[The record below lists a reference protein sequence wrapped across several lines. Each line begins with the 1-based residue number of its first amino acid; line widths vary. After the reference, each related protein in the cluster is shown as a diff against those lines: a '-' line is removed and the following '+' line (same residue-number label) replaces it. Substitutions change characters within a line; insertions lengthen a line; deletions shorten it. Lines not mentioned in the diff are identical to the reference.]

1 MNTRAILKLLLIPVT
16 TMVLALSCTD
26 DKQSKI
32 EGKVDGIDTLVQVT
46 LLRQDFAKTELLET
60 IKISPKK
67 STFRFKV
74 GELTE
79 PTFFQ
84 LRFEGRRNQFMVL
97 LLEPAENAAVEVD
110 LKRFSNYTVS
120 GADESL
126 KTQALTRRL
135 AQTVKTLDSLNVLLG
150 KATAPAERQSLNAEY
165 EAAIDRQREFNTQF
179 IWDNPMSRASVMALY
194 QKVSDDRF
202 VFESAEDVQLF
213 KVVASSL
220 IARYPDSDYA
230 KGMLQDIKNQERVIR
245 SHRLQEL
252 VQNVQSTLP
261 EIALPNAKGD
271 TVSLSSLRGKVILLD
286 FWASFSQENLLENRE
301 LLELYRQYRGR
312 GFEIFQVSL
321 DVEREAWLAAIE
333 SAGLPWINV
342 SELDPNGSVAAGM
355 YNVTRLP
362 ANYIIDRNF
371 EIAAKNLYG
380 RDLERKIKEL
390 L

>member
-1 MNTRAILKLLLIPVT
+1 MNTRAILKFLFLAVT
-16 TMVLALSCTD
+16 AMVLAISCTD

-32 EGKVDGIDTLVQVT
+32 EGKVDGVDSEVQVT
-46 LLRQDFAKTELLET
+46 LLRQDFAKTEIFET
-60 IKISPKK
+60 ISISPKK

-97 LLEPAENAAVEVD
+97 LLEPAEHAVVEVD
-110 LKRFSNYTVS
+110 IKDFSNYTVT
-120 GADESL
+120 GANESL
-126 KTQALTRRL
+126 KTQALSRRL
-135 AQTVKTLDSLNVLLG
+135 AQTIKSLDSLKVLIEN
-150 KATAPAERQSLNAEY
+150 ASASAEKQKLNLEY
-165 EAAIDRQREFNTQF
+165 EAAIDSQREFSTQF

-202 VFESAEDVQLF
+202 VFDRAEDVQLF

-230 KGMLQDIKNQERVIR
+230 KGMLRDIRNQDKILR
-245 SHRLQEL
+245 SHSLQEL
-252 VQNVQSTLP
+252 VRNVESTLP
-261 EIALPNAKGD
+261 EIALPNPKGD
-271 TVSLSSLRGKVILLD
+271 TVRLSSLHGKVILLD

-301 LLELYRQYRGR
+301 LLDLYRKYKGQ
-312 GFEIFQVSL
+312 GFEIYQVSL
-321 DVEREAWLAAIE
+321 DVEREPWLAAIE
-333 SAGLPWINV
+333 SAGLPWVNV
-342 SELDPNGSVAAGM
+342 SELDPDGSVVAGM

-362 ANYIIDRNF
+362 ANYLIDRNF
-371 EIAAKNLYG
+371 DIAAKNIFG
-380 RDLERKIKEL
+380 RELEKKLKEL